1 MITEQKPKLIEQL
14 TSKMKTEHYSHRT
27 IESYSAW
34 IKDFIRFHKLQHPS
48 EMDETDIEAYLSHL
62 AVERR
67 VSPSTQNQALAAI
80 IYLFRNILDSELGFV
95 ENFTRSTKNPRVP
108 AVFSKD
114 EIKSV
119 LACLDGPHWL
129 MANLMYGSGLRLM
142 ECVRL
147 RIMDI
152 DLDRKTLTIYNGKGA
167 KDRATLLPDKLIPHF
182 RKQIE
187 HVEVLMEYGLR
198 KGINGIYLPHL
209 SEKRYPNAF
218 RELGWQY
225 LFPSDTL
232 TSDKETGT
240 VRRHHLHESSIQKAV
255 KGAIKKAGILKRAS
269 CHTFRHSFATHLLEN
284 GIDIR
289 TVQELMGHSDIRTTM
304 IYTHVLNKSEMGIK
318 SPLDQM

>member
-1 MITEQKPKLIEQL
+1 M
-14 TSKMKTEHYSHRT
+14 
-27 IESYSAW
+27 
-34 IKDFIRFHKLQHPS
+34 
-48 EMDETDIEAYLSHL
+48 
-62 AVERR
+62 
-67 VSPSTQNQALAAI
+67 
-80 IYLFRNILDSELGFV
+80 
-95 ENFTRSTKNPRVP
+95 
-108 AVFSKD
+108 FSKD

-167 KDRATLLPDKLIPHF
+167 KDRATLLPEKLIPHF

-209 SEKRYPNAF
+209 SEKRYPNAY

-232 TSDKETGT
+232 SSDKETGT